1 MPIISRAVALRGSAG
16 RRSVIYR
23 DARGTT
29 FEAVVLAAG
38 TAADELDLRIPSQ
51 HVTLEDVPQAVT
63 LKDTEVWYLPRP

>member
-1 MPIISRAVALRGSAG
+1 MGLISRAEALRITAG

-38 TAADELDLRIPSQ
+38 TAADELDLRIPSSKT
-51 HVTLEDVPQAVT
+51 TLTDVPQAT
-63 LKDTEVWYLPRP
+63 SLKDTEVWYLPKR